1 MRDIL
6 YEIGTEEL
14 PAGAI
19 GPALE
24 QLRDNFTKKALA
36 LKIGHGRVEVM
47 GTPRRLSLLVL
58 AVAERQE
65 DIREE
70 LMGPSKAAGIDGSG
84 KFTKAAEGFARGK
97 NAQVDDLQL
106 VTTPKGEYLQLI
118 REIPGKNTAELLP
131 ELLHSLLTELS
142 FSKSMRWGANLQAFC
157 RPIQWLVALYGGDI
171 VHFSHEGIASG
182 NISRGHRFL
191 ADQPIVLADAASYTA
206 VLRDHS
212 VLVDI
217 AERRAAV
224 VREIQTAVAASSFP
238 DSARVAVDEDLVDVV
253 TNLVEMPFGVCGHF
267 AEKFLQLPAEVLITS
282 MREHQK
288 SFPVVNPDGS
298 LLPGFVAVN
307 NTRVI
312 DQAITTKGHERVLR
326 ARLEDALF
334 FFNEDRQ
341 IPLADN
347 RSRLAG
353 IVFQA
358 KLGTMLDKTERLVKL
373 SRILAEKLAPNQVA
387 LVTQAA
393 SLCKADLIS
402 NMVGEFPTLQG
413 VMGSA
418 YASLAGEP
426 AEVALAITEHYM
438 PKRAGAA
445 LPTSTL
451 GALVGI
457 ADRIDTIAGSFG
469 IGQIPSGTA
478 DPFGLRRLSLAVLG
492 IIAAKG
498 FDLSLREI
506 THKALAL
513 YGDKVDGSTAT
524 VDLIEKFLLGR
535 FVNDYAAKGYD
546 VGVIEAVTSVSF
558 DNVKDVLARIDSFRA
573 IRKEEAFPVLA
584 ASYKRIRNIIKDNTA
599 TEVAEELFVEEAER
613 SLFRQ
618 FTAVRIEMNELLVRK
633 DYEAALR
640 VMLRMK
646 QPVDT
651 FFDDV
656 MVMAEDPAVRRNRLN
671 LLTAIGELILQI
683 GDISRIQ
690 EGQAA

>member
-24 QLRDNFTKKALA
+24 QLSDNFAKKAAA
-36 LKIGHGRVEVM
+36 LKIQHGRIEVM
-47 GTPRRLSLLVL
+47 GTPRRLSLLVFG
-58 AVAERQE
+58 VAEKQE

-70 LMGPSKAAGIDGSG
+70 LLGPSKSAGIDADG

-97 NAQVDDLQL
+97 NANVDALRL
-106 VTTPKGEYLQLI
+106 VTTAKGEYLQLV
-118 REIPGKNTAELLP
+118 REIPGKDTAELLP
-131 ELLHSLLTELS
+131 ELLHGLLVELS
-142 FSKSMRWGANLQAFC
+142 FSKSMRWGANLHAFS
-157 RPIQWLVALYGGDI
+157 RPIQWLVALFGKGI
-171 VHFSHEGIASG
+171 VHISHEGIVSA

-191 ADQPIVLADAASYTA
+191 ADQPIVLEDAVSYVA
-206 VLRDHS
+206 VMKNHF
-212 VLVDI
+212 VLVDT

-224 VREIQTAVAASSFP
+224 VQEIQAAVTASSFP

-253 TNLVEMPFGVCGHF
+253 TNLVEMPFGVCGRF
-267 AEKFLQLPAEVLITS
+267 ADKFLELPSEVLITS

-288 SFPVVNPDGS
+288 SFPVVAADGT

-307 NTRVI
+307 NTRVV

-341 IPLADN
+341 IPLAQN

-373 SRILAEKLAPNQVA
+373 SRILAEKIVPDQID

-402 NMVGEFPTLQG
+402 NMVGEFPSLQG

-426 AEVALAITEHYM
+426 ADVALAITEHYM
-438 PKRAGAA
+438 PKRAGTA
-445 LPTSTL
+445 LPTSTI

-498 FDLSLREI
+498 FDLSLRELV
-506 THKALAL
+506 HKALAL
-513 YGDKVDGSTAT
+513 YGDKVDGSAAT
-524 VDLIEKFLLGR
+524 VDLIQKFLQGR

-558 DNVKDVLARIDSFRA
+558 DNIKDVLARIDSFQA

-599 TEVAEELFVEEAER
+599 TQVAEDLFVQDAER
-613 SLFRQ
+613 DLFSQFSL
-618 FTAVRIEMNELLVRK
+618 VRLEMNALLARH
-633 DYEAALR
+633 DYEGALR

-656 MVMAEDPAVRRNRLN
+656 MVMAEEPAVRQNRLN
-671 LLTAIGELILQI
+671 LLTAVGELILQI

-690 EGQAA
+690 EGPVA